1 MLQYTVQ
8 PGDTLS
14 GIAHK
19 HQVTVE
25 AIQSEN
31 PRITDIN
38 RIEAG
43 WQLRIPANDRDSGGD
58 LPPPRAASNN
68 ETFEPECKVCSDEY
82 ADIIHVTGATDDQ
95 WCLALPE
102 SAAEELYREIE
113 RVDELMAAFKAAQ
126 SKAENDQTEGDA
138 DPRKAWL
145 QQAAEEGVIDPEPEQ
160 PEEPV
165 KRASRTA
172 SLIAQL
178 NEQIAWYEAFDP
190 GYFWSFAGGDD
201 AKREAILQAA
211 KEKRLQLLRS
221 ERDALQAQLAPAK
234 PADKGVIGGSIK
246 AKDFL
251 NNSNRVEVGTLGQ
264 RRKTEVGIVEIMVF
278 SRPGRWY
285 YVRKRFYTGFV
296 RRYASI
302 RSIKKTRSISQALSN
317 PSATAKELI
326 GKIRDDIA
334 ADAAKSPI
342 GRIEVKFAQEQSS
355 KHLLG
360 EEHSSFKWTLDDA
373 NPADRRF
380 QASAEAHLM
389 RFAMQASAGIN
400 SFDLSKGEVDI
411 GAKAQASMALAE
423 AEVKLSQVFV
433 PNEAGWDCRFTYRNR
448 DGKLSDLAF
457 GAFRLSGE
465 ITLNCFAGS
474 RASGEAN
481 VRLSTGAASF
491 LLSDRKKV
499 AATGVGLS
507 LSGNAFAGAEA
518 GGSVSGSVAW
528 LHPDEQ
534 FRKNANWKDLVKIEA
549 GGTVA
554 AGVGAGLDFEL
565 TVSSDGVF
573 FVGSGRLVFGP
584 GASGSFATVIDAEA
598 AWTLCQTVYDV
609 LDETDYSY
617 LSNVSKELFT
627 QWYRSLYMGLTR
639 TVSDLPEMLA
649 APREAFKAA
658 WKTRQS
664 KKREAAI
671 LAQQIL
677 QAGRRAQGLGGLAR
691 MEYEGIPFAKLPPE
705 TLGMICHTLVAS
717 FVDSFEEDQE
727 TALLL
732 VLSTIGS
739 WRKFF
744 EVLEHM
750 SDDGEKVNPVVS
762 LEMIVALLDDSLG
775 SDQLSEF
782 YHWVLNDLGTINRDQ
797 LTLAWTKAP
806 VATKKKRIIAKLEH
820 LDEARSARNLV

>member
-38 RIEAG
+38 HIEAG

-58 LPPPRAASNN
+58 LPPPLAASNN
-68 ETFEPECKVCSDEY
+68 ETFDPECKVCSDEY

-178 NEQIAWYEAFDP
+178 NEQIAWYEEFDP

-234 PADKGVIGGSIK
+234 PADKGVIGGGIK

-251 NNSNRVEVGTLGQ
+251 NNSNRVEVGTIGQ

-302 RSIKKTRSISQALSN
+302 RYIKKTRSISRALSN

-360 EEHSSFKWTLDDA
+360 EEHSSFKWNLDDA

-448 DGKLSDLAF
+448 DGELSDLAF

-528 LHPDEQ
+528 LHPDQQ
-534 FRKNANWKDLVKIEA
+534 FRKNANWKDLIKIEA
-549 GGTVA
+549 GGTIA

-565 TVSSDGVF
+565 SVTPDGVIF
-573 FVGSGRLVFGP
+573 AGSARLVFGP
-584 GASGSFATVIDAEA
+584 GASGSFGTVIDAEA

-617 LSNVSKELFT
+617 LANVSRDVFT
-627 QWYRSLYMGLTR
+627 QWYQSIYLSLTN
-639 TVSDLPEMLA
+639 VISDLPEALA
-649 APREAFKAA
+649 SPSFKFFELLDNRRTRKEEA
-658 WKTRQS
+658 
-664 KKREAAI
+664 EI
-671 LAQQIL
+671 LAKQIIEN
-677 QAGRRAQGLGGLAR
+677 GRKAVLYGGL
-691 MEYEGIPFAKLPPE
+691 ESLEHKGIPFSKLPPE
-705 TLGMICHTLVAS
+705 TLGMICFTLAQG
-717 FVDSFEEDQE
+717 FIDSLEEAQE
-727 TALLL
+727 TALLIAI
-732 VLSTIGS
+732 SSIKS

-750 SDDGEKVNPVVS
+750 SSDGSKVNPMTS
-762 LEMIVALLDDSLG
+762 LELICALLDDSVG
-775 SDQLSEF
+775 
-782 YHWVLNDLGTINRDQ
+782 NDQ
-797 LTLAWTKAP
+797 LTEFHQWIINKLGTSRELEFAWTKRP
-806 VATKKKRIIAKLEH
+806 VDDKRTRVLAKISRIM
-820 LDEARSARNLV
+820 EANKGRAIV